1 MGTDDFTNDLELLLR
16 ARHAIIF
23 IETEEKDRAESL
35 LLLLSERLQ
44 LPFYT
49 WTRTKGLRQYGKP
62 TFKLDRR
69 KISDT
74 LSPKESDF
82 LIREVETIEK
92 GATTIRDTI
101 KPMDA
106 LHEVEMWQRK
116 AIYNFQGLGEEVD
129 GNIPENRVI
138 ATKLKDAAKQFLHQ
152 EGCIVITGRVPEQM
166 PNVIKGLST
175 VVKLPL
181 PSASEFRLL
190 TERIYRDLSKQIP
203 VEVHLTKEELSQI
216 LKNLHGLTLLEA
228 EKILTKAMVE
238 DQRLDPKDIDAVID
252 AKKAIIEREGLLEYY
267 PVEETM
273 ADIAGLNGLK
283 SWLGKRRAIIAEPQK
298 AKDFGLSFPKGVLLL
313 GVQGAGKSLCAKA
326 IANDWN
332 LPLLKMD
339 PSSLYNKYI
348 GESEKNFTRAIKTA
362 EKMSP
367 VVLWIDEIEKAFAS
381 VGEMDGGV
389 SQRVLGL
396 FLSWLQERKG
406 DVFVVATAND
416 VSKLPPELIRKGR
429 FDEMFFV
436 DLPDATG
443 RAEILKIH
451 LRKRKRDT
459 EKFDV
464 KALAENTEGFSGAEL
479 EQVIVSSL
487 YTVFSSGGD
496 ITTEILLSEAKQT
509 VPLSRTMA
517 EKIVSLRAWAKERA
531 VNAN

>member
-1 MGTDDFTNDLELLLR
+1 VTTNDFTSDLELLLR

-35 LLLLSERLQ
+35 LLHMADKLGLL
-44 LPFYT
+44 FYT
-49 WTRTKGLRQYGKP
+49 WTRTKGLRQHGKP
-62 TFKLDRR
+62 NFSLDRE
-69 KISDT
+69 KVAPT
-74 LSPKESDF
+74 LSPKEAAFFSSEV
-82 LIREVETIEK
+82 RELERSVVSSK
-92 GATTIRDTI
+92 DTLQAVN
-101 KPMDA
+101 A

-116 AIYNFQGLGEEVD
+116 AVYNFQGLGED
-129 GNIPENRVI
+129 LDDKTL
-138 ATKLKDAAKQFLHQ
+138 ASKLKDATKQFLSK
-152 EGCIVITGRVPEQM
+152 EGCVVITGRVPEQI
-166 PNVIKGLST
+166 PNSIKGLST

-181 PSASEFRLL
+181 PDVTEFRLL
-190 TERIYRDLSKQIP
+190 TERIYRDLSKQLPI
-203 VEVHLTKEELSQI
+203 ELHLTKADMGQI

-238 DQRLDPKDIDAVID
+238 DGRLDPRDIDAVIE
-252 AKKAIIEREGLLEYY
+252 AKKQIIEREGLLEYY

-273 ADIAGLNGLK
+273 ADVAGLSGLK
-283 SWLGKRRAIIAEPQK
+283 SWLSKRRAIIAEPQK

-326 IANDWN
+326 IADDWN

-367 VVLWIDEIEKAFAS
+367 VVLWIDEIEKAFANN
-381 VGEMDGGV
+381 GDTDGGL

-451 LRKRKRDT
+451 LRKRKRDA

-464 KALAENTEGFSGAEL
+464 QALAQCTDGFSGAEL
-479 EQVIVSSL
+479 EQVVVSSL
-487 YTVFSSGGD
+487 YTAFSAGSD

-509 VPLSRTMA
+509 VPLSKTMA
-517 EKIVSLRAWAKERA
+517 EKVASLRTWARERA

>member
-1 MGTDDFTNDLELLLR
+1 VTTTDFTSDLELLLR
-16 ARHAIIF
+16 SRHAIIF
-23 IETEEKDRAESL
+23 LETEEKDRAESL
-35 LLLLSERLQ
+35 LLHSADKLGLL
-44 LPFYT
+44 FYT
-49 WTRTKGLRQYGKP
+49 WTRTKGLRQHGKP
-62 TFKLDRR
+62 AFNLDRE
-69 KISDT
+69 KIAAT
-74 LSPKESDF
+74 LSPKESEF
-82 LIREVETIEK
+82 LSREVQTLERGVVSSK
-92 GATTIRDTI
+92 DTL
-101 KPMDA
+101 KPIDA

-116 AIYNFQGLGEEVD
+116 AVYNFQGLGDDLEDKILVS
-129 GNIPENRVI
+129 
-138 ATKLKDAAKQFLHQ
+138 KLKDAAKQFLTKD
-152 EGCIVITGRVPEQM
+152 GCIVITGRLPEQI
-166 PNVIKGLST
+166 PNAIKGLST

-181 PSASEFRLL
+181 PDVTEFRLL
-190 TERIYRDLSKQIP
+190 AERIYRDLSKQLPI
-203 VEVHLTKEELSQI
+203 ELHLTKADMQQI
-216 LKNLHGLTLLEA
+216 LKNLQGLTLLEA

-238 DQRLDPKDIDAVID
+238 DGRLDPNDIDSVIE
-252 AKKAIIEREGLLEYY
+252 AKKQIIEREGLLEYY

-273 ADIAGLNGLK
+273 ADIAGLSGLK
-283 SWLGKRRAIIAEPQK
+283 SWLAKRRAIIAEPQK
-298 AKDFGLSFPKGVLLL
+298 AKEFGLSFPKGVLLL

-381 VGEMDGGV
+381 VGESDGGL

-436 DLPDATG
+436 DLPDATS

-464 KALAENTEGFSGAEL
+464 HTLAESTDGFSGAEL
-479 EQVIVSSL
+479 EQVVVSAL
-487 YTVFSSGGD
+487 YTAFSSGSD
-496 ITTEILLSEAKQT
+496 ITTEILLKEAKQT
-509 VPLSRTMA
+509 VPLSKTMA
-517 EKIVSLRAWAKERA
+517 EKIMSLRQWASERA

>member
-1 MGTDDFTNDLELLLR
+1 MTTDFNSDLELLLR

-35 LLLLSERLQ
+35 LLHAADKLGLL
-44 LPFYT
+44 FYT
-49 WTRTKGLRQYGKP
+49 WTRTKGLRQHGKP
-62 TFKLDRR
+62 AFKLDRE
-69 KISDT
+69 KISST
-74 LSPKESDF
+74 LSPKETEF
-82 LIREVETIEK
+82 LSKEVQGLERGVVSSK
-92 GATTIRDTI
+92 DTLN
-101 KPMDA
+101 PLNA

-116 AIYNFQGLGEEVD
+116 AVYNFQGLGEDLEDKIV
-129 GNIPENRVI
+129 
-138 ATKLKDAAKQFLHQ
+138 ATKLHDAAKQFLNH
-152 EGCIVITGRVPEQM
+152 EGCIVITGHVPEQL
-166 PNVIKGLST
+166 PNAIKGLST

-181 PSASEFRLL
+181 PDAAEFRLL
-190 TERIYRDLSKQIP
+190 TERIYRDLSKQLPI
-203 VEVHLTKEELSQI
+203 EVQLTNGELSQI
-216 LKNLHGLTLLEA
+216 LKNLQGLTLLEA

-238 DQRLDPKDIDAVID
+238 DQRFDPKDIDVVIG
-252 AKKAIIEREGLLEYY
+252 AKKEIIEREGLLEYY
-267 PVEETM
+267 PVETTM
-273 ADIAGLNGLK
+273 TDVAGLNGLK
-283 SWLGKRRAIIAEPQK
+283 SWLSKRRAIIAEPQK

-389 SQRVLGL
+389 SQRLLGL
-396 FLSWLQERKG
+396 FLSWLQERRG

-429 FDEMFFV
+429 FDETFFV
-436 DLPDATG
+436 DLPDVTG
-443 RAEILKIH
+443 RTEILKMH
-451 LRKRKRDT
+451 LHKRKRDAA
-459 EKFDV
+459 KFDV
-464 KALAENTEGFSGAEL
+464 QTLAEHTDGFSGAEL

-487 YTVFSSGGD
+487 YTAFSSGGD
-496 ITTEILLSEAKQT
+496 VTTEILLNEAKQT
-509 VPLSRTMA
+509 VPLSKTMS
-517 EKIVSLRAWAKERA
+517 EKITSLRTWAKERA
-531 VNAN
+531 VSAN

>member
-1 MGTDDFTNDLELLLR
+1 VTTTDFTSELELLLR

-35 LLLLSERLQ
+35 LLLLSERLS

-69 KISDT
+69 KLTES
-74 LSPKESDF
+74 LSPKEES
-82 LIREVETIEK
+82 LVIREVDDAEK
-92 GATTIRDTI
+92 GATLIRDTI
-101 KPMDA
+101 KAESA
-106 LHEVEMWQRK
+106 LHQVEMWQRK
-116 AIYNFQGLGEEVD
+116 AIYNFQGLGEELD
-129 GNIPENRVI
+129 GDTPEHRVL
-138 ATKLKDAAKQFLHQ
+138 ASKLKDAAKHFLNA
-152 EGCIVITGRVPEQM
+152 EGCVVITGRVPEKM
-166 PNVIKGLST
+166 PNALKGLST
-175 VVKLPL
+175 VVRLPL
-181 PSASEFRLL
+181 PEASEFRLL
-190 TERIYRDLSKQIP
+190 TERIYRDLSKHIP
-203 VEVHLTKEELSQI
+203 VQIHLTKTELEQI
-216 LKNLHGLTLLEA
+216 LKNLQGLTLLEA

-238 DQRLDPKDIDAVID
+238 DQRLDPKDIDAVIE
-252 AKKAIIEREGLLEYY
+252 AKKEIIEREGLLEYY
-267 PVEETM
+267 PVEATL
-273 ADIAGLNGLK
+273 ADVAGLNGLK
-283 SWLGKRRAIIAEPQK
+283 AWLSKRRAIIAEPQK
-298 AKDFGLSFPKGVLLL
+298 ARDFGLSFPKGVLLL

-381 VGEMDGGV
+381 AGDSDGGL

-436 DLPDATG
+436 DLPDAAG

-451 LRKRKRDT
+451 LHKRKRAAET
-459 EKFDV
+459 FDLR
-464 KALAENTEGFSGAEL
+464 ALSDSTEGFSGAEL
-479 EQVIVSSL
+479 EQIVVSSL
-487 YTVFSSGGD
+487 YTAFSSGGD
-496 ITTEILLSEAKQT
+496 VTTEILLNEAKQT
-509 VPLSRTMA
+509 VPLAKTMA
-517 EKIVSLRAWAKERA
+517 EKMMSLRKWASERA

>member
-1 MGTDDFTNDLELLLR
+1 VATNDFTGDLELLLR
-16 ARHAIIF
+16 ARHPIIF

-35 LLLLSERLQ
+35 LLHSAEKLGLL
-44 LPFYT
+44 FYT
-49 WTRTKGLRQYGKP
+49 WTRTKGLRQHGKP
-62 TFKLDRR
+62 AFSVDRE
-69 KISDT
+69 KISAT
-74 LSPKESDF
+74 LSPKEAEF
-82 LIREVETIEK
+82 LSREVHAIERGVVSTK
-92 GATTIRDTI
+92 DTLNS
-101 KPMDA
+101 MNA

-116 AIYNFQGLGEEVD
+116 AVYNFQGLGEDLED
-129 GNIPENRVI
+129 KII
-138 ATKLKDAAKQFLHQ
+138 ASKLEDAAKQFLNH
-152 EGCIVITGRVPEQM
+152 EGCIVITGRVPEQL
-166 PNVIKGLST
+166 PNAIKGLST

-181 PSASEFRLL
+181 PDVTEFRLL
-190 TERIYRDLSKQIP
+190 TERIYRDLSKQLPI
-203 VEVHLTKEELSQI
+203 ELHLTKTEMQQI
-216 LKNLHGLTLLEA
+216 LKNLQGLTLLEA
-228 EKILTKAMVE
+228 EKILTKAMIE
-238 DQRLDPKDIDAVID
+238 DGRLDPHDIDVVIN
-252 AKKAIIEREGLLEYY
+252 AKKEIVEREGLLEYY
-267 PVEETM
+267 PVETTLSEV
-273 ADIAGLNGLK
+273 AGINGLK
-283 SWLGKRRAIIAEPQK
+283 TWLSKRRAIIAEPQK

-348 GESEKNFTRAIKTA
+348 GESERNFTRAVKTA

-381 VGEMDGGV
+381 AGEMDGGL

-436 DLPDATG
+436 DLPDVTS
-443 RAEILKIH
+443 RAEILNIH
-451 LRKRKRDT
+451 LRKRKRDAN
-459 EKFDV
+459 KFDV
-464 KALAENTEGFSGAEL
+464 HSLAQITEGFSGAEL

-487 YTVFSSGGD
+487 YTAFSSGND
-496 ITTEILLSEAKQT
+496 ITTEILLNEAKQT
-509 VPLSRTMA
+509 VPLSKTMA
-517 EKIVSLRAWAKERA
+517 EKVTALRSWARERA

>member
-1 MGTDDFTNDLELLLR
+1 VTTDDFTSDLELLLR
-16 ARHAIIF
+16 ARHPIIF

-35 LLLLSERLQ
+35 LLHLADKLNIL
-44 LPFYT
+44 FYT
-49 WTRTKGLRQYGKP
+49 WTCTKGLRQYGKP
-62 TFKLDRR
+62 AFKLDHE
-69 KISDT
+69 KVSSV
-74 LSPKESDF
+74 LSAKEADF
-82 LIREVETIEK
+82 LNREVEDLEKNTILTK
-92 GATTIRDTI
+92 DTL
-101 KPMDA
+101 KPIDA
-106 LHEVEMWQRK
+106 LHEVEKWQRK
-116 AIYNFQGLGEEVD
+116 AIYNFQGLGEDLESGVA
-129 GNIPENRVI
+129 ENRVI
-138 ATKLKDAAKQFLHQ
+138 ATKLADAAEQFLRH
-152 EGCIVITGRVPEQM
+152 EGSVVITGRIPEDI
-166 PNVIKGLST
+166 PNVIKGLIT
-175 VVKLPL
+175 VVKMPL
-181 PSASEFRLL
+181 PDVTEFRLL
-190 TERIYRDLSKQIP
+190 VERIYRDLSKQLPI
-203 VEVHLTKEELSQI
+203 ELHLAKEELSQI
-216 LKNLHGLTLLEA
+216 LKNLQGLTLLEA

-238 DQRLDPKDIDAVID
+238 DQRLDPHDIDVVIE
-252 AKKAIIEREGLLEYY
+252 AKKEIVEREGLLEYY
-267 PVEETM
+267 PVETTM
-273 ADIAGLNGLK
+273 ADVAGINGVK
-283 SWLGKRRAIIAEPQK
+283 NWLSKRRAIIAEPEK
-298 AKDFGLSFPKGVLLL
+298 ARDFGLSFPKGVLLI

-326 IANDWN
+326 IANDWD

-381 VGEMDGGV
+381 AGDTDGGL

-436 DLPDATG
+436 DLPDTTS

-451 LRKRKRDT
+451 LRKRKRDA
-459 EKFDV
+459 EKFDIQS
-464 KALAENTEGFSGAEL
+464 LAESTHGFSGAEL

-487 YTVFSSGGD
+487 YTAFSSGGD
-496 ITTEILLSEAKQT
+496 ITTQILLSEAKQT

-517 EKIVSLRAWAKERA
+517 EKVASLRAWAKERA

>member
-1 MGTDDFTNDLELLLR
+1 VATTDFTTDLELLLR
-16 ARHAIIF
+16 ARHPIIF
-23 IETEEKDRAESL
+23 IETEENDRAESL
-35 LLLLSERLQ
+35 LLHLSDKQGLL
-44 LPFYT
+44 FYT
-49 WTRTKGLRQYGKP
+49 WTRTKGLRQHGK
-62 TFKLDRR
+62 LAVSLERE
-69 KISDT
+69 KISAT
-74 LSPKESDF
+74 LSPKEAEF
-82 LIREVETIEK
+82 LSRE
-92 GATTIRDTI
+92 IRDVERGVVSSKDTLN
-101 KPMDA
+101 PMNA

-116 AIYNFQGLGEEVD
+116 AIYNFQGLGEDLDDKV
-129 GNIPENRVI
+129 V
-138 ATKLKDAAKQFLHQ
+138 AAKLQDAAEQFLTH
-152 EGCIVITGRVPEQM
+152 EGCIVITGRVPEQL
-166 PNVIKGLST
+166 PNAIKGLST

-181 PSASEFRLL
+181 PDTAEFRLL
-190 TERIYRDLSKQIP
+190 TERIYRDLSKQLPI
-203 VEVHLTKEELSQI
+203 ELHLTKVEMQQI

-228 EKILTKAMVE
+228 EKILTKAMIE
-238 DQRLDPKDIDAVID
+238 DGRLDPHDIDAVIN
-252 AKKAIIEREGLLEYY
+252 AKKEIVEREGLLEYY
-267 PVEETM
+267 PVETTLSEV
-273 ADIAGLNGLK
+273 AGIKGLK
-283 SWLGKRRAIIAEPQK
+283 TWLSKRRAIIAEPQK
-298 AKDFGLSFPKGVLLL
+298 AKEFGLSFPKGVLLL

-348 GESEKNFTRAIKTA
+348 GESERNFTRAIKTA

-381 VGEMDGGV
+381 SGDTDGGL

-396 FLSWLQERKG
+396 FLSWLQERQG

-436 DLPDATG
+436 DLPDTIS

-451 LRKRKRDT
+451 LCKRKRDA
-459 EKFDV
+459 EKFDLHS
-464 KALAENTEGFSGAEL
+464 LAQSTEGFSGAEL

-487 YTVFSSGGD
+487 YTAFSAGSD

-517 EKIVSLRAWAKERA
+517 EKVASLKAWAKERA

>member
-1 MGTDDFTNDLELLLR
+1 VTTNDFTSELELLLR
-16 ARHAIIF
+16 SRHAIIF

-35 LLLLSERLQ
+35 LLHVADKLELL
-44 LPFYT
+44 FYT
-49 WTRTKGLRQYGKP
+49 WTRTKGLRQHGKP
-62 TFKLDRR
+62 SYSLDRE
-69 KISDT
+69 KITTTLSSKEAEFLRGEVRELERGVVSSKDT
-74 LSPKESDF
+74 LN
-82 LIREVETIEK
+82 
-92 GATTIRDTI
+92 A
-101 KPMDA
+101 MNA

-116 AIYNFQGLGEEVD
+116 AIYNFQGLGEDLEDKVL
-129 GNIPENRVI
+129 
-138 ATKLKDAAKQFLHQ
+138 ASKLKDAAKQFLSK
-152 EGCIVITGRVPEQM
+152 EGCIIITGRVPEQI
-166 PNVIKGLST
+166 PNSLKGLST

-181 PSASEFRLL
+181 PDDTEFRLL
-190 TERIYRDLSKQIP
+190 TERIYRDLSKQLPI
-203 VEVHLTKEELSQI
+203 ELHLTKADMGQI

-238 DQRLDPKDIDAVID
+238 DGRLDPKDIDAVTQ
-252 AKKAIIEREGLLEYY
+252 AKKEIIEREGLLEYY
-267 PVEETM
+267 PVEATM

-283 SWLGKRRAIIAEPQK
+283 SWLAKRRAIIAEPQK
-298 AKDFGLSFPKGVLLL
+298 AKEFGLSFPKGVLLL

-381 VGEMDGGV
+381 NGDTDGGL

-416 VSKLPPELIRKGR
+416 ISKLPPELVRKGR

-436 DLPDATG
+436 DLPDITS

-451 LRKRKRDT
+451 LRKRKRDA
-459 EKFDV
+459 EKFNV
-464 KALAENTEGFSGAEL
+464 QKLAECTEGFSGAEL
-479 EQVIVSSL
+479 EQVVVSSL
-487 YTVFSSGGD
+487 YTAFSSGGD
-496 ITTEILLSEAKQT
+496 VTTEILLNEAKQT
-509 VPLSRTMA
+509 VPLSKTMA
-517 EKIVSLRAWAKERA
+517 EKITSLRSWAKERA
-531 VNAN
+531 VDAN

>member
-1 MGTDDFTNDLELLLR
+1 VATSDFTSDLGLLLR
-16 ARHAIIF
+16 ARHPILF

-35 LLLLSERLQ
+35 LLHASDKLGLL
-44 LPFYT
+44 FYT
-49 WTRTKGLRQYGKP
+49 WTRTKGLRQHGRP
-62 TFKLDRR
+62 SFSLDRER
-69 KISDT
+69 VSAT
-74 LSPKESDF
+74 LSPKEAEF
-82 LIREVETIEK
+82 LASEVQTLERGVVSTK
-92 GATTIRDTI
+92 DTL
-101 KPMDA
+101 KPIDA

-116 AIYNFQGLGEEVD
+116 AVYNFQGLGEDLDDKVL
-129 GNIPENRVI
+129 
-138 ATKLKDAAKQFLHQ
+138 ASKLKDAAEQFLSK
-152 EGCIVITGRVPEQM
+152 EGCIVITGRVPEQL
-166 PNVIKGLST
+166 PNAIKGLST

-181 PSASEFRLL
+181 PDATEFRLL
-190 TERIYRDLSKQIP
+190 TERIYRDLSKQSPI
-203 VEVHLTKEELSQI
+203 ELHLTKADMGQI
-216 LKNLHGLTLLEA
+216 LKNLQGLTLLEA
-228 EKILTKAMVE
+228 EKVLTKAMVE
-238 DQRLDPKDIDAVID
+238 DGRLDPHDIDAVIE
-252 AKKAIIEREGLLEYY
+252 AKKQIIEREGLLEYY

-283 SWLGKRRAIIAEPQK
+283 SWLAKRRAIIAEPQK

-332 LPLLKMD
+332 LPLLRMD

-348 GESEKNFTRAIKTA
+348 GESEKNFTRAVKTA

-381 VGEMDGGV
+381 SGEMDGGL

-436 DLPDATG
+436 DLPDAIS

-451 LRKRKRDT
+451 LRKRKRDA
-459 EKFDV
+459 EKFDI
-464 KALAENTEGFSGAEL
+464 KALAESTEGFSGAEL
-479 EQVIVSSL
+479 EQVVVSSL
-487 YTVFSSGGD
+487 YTAFSSGSD
-496 ITTEILLSEAKQT
+496 ITTEILLNEAKQT
-509 VPLSRTMA
+509 VPLSKTMA
-517 EKIVSLRAWAKERA
+517 EKVAALRTWARERA

>member
-1 MGTDDFTNDLELLLR
+1 MTTNDFTSDLGLLLK
-16 ARHAIIF
+16 ARHPIIF
-23 IETEEKDRAESL
+23 LETEEKDRAESL
-35 LLLLSERLQ
+35 LLHVSDKLGLL
-44 LPFYT
+44 FYS

-62 TFKLDRR
+62 SYSLDREKVAATLSTKEAEFLSR
-69 KISDT
+69 EVQNLERGVVSSKDT
-74 LSPKESDF
+74 LN
-82 LIREVETIEK
+82 T
-92 GATTIRDTI
+92 
-101 KPMDA
+101 MNA

-116 AIYNFQGLGEEVD
+116 AVYNFQGLGEDLED
-129 GNIPENRVI
+129 KTL
-138 ATKLKDAAKQFLHQ
+138 ASKLKDAARQFLSK
-152 EGCIVITGRVPEQM
+152 EGCIVITGRVPEQI
-166 PNVIKGLST
+166 PNAIKGLST

-181 PSASEFRLL
+181 PDVTEFRLL
-190 TERIYRDLSKQIP
+190 TERIYRDLSKQLPI
-203 VEVHLTKEELSQI
+203 ELHLTKTDIGQI

-238 DQRLDPKDIDAVID
+238 DGRLDPHDIEAVIE
-252 AKKAIIEREGLLEYY
+252 AKKQIIEREGLLEYY

-273 ADIAGLNGLK
+273 ADVAGITGLK
-283 SWLGKRRAIIAEPQK
+283 TWLSKRRAIIAEPQK

-381 VGEMDGGV
+381 NGDTDGGL

-416 VSKLPPELIRKGR
+416 ISKLPPELIRRGR

-436 DLPDATG
+436 DLPDAAG

-451 LRKRKRDT
+451 LRKRKRDA

-464 KALAENTEGFSGAEL
+464 ASLAESTEGFSGAEL

-487 YTVFSSGGD
+487 YTAFSAGSD
-496 ITTEILLSEAKQT
+496 ITTELLLDEAKQT
-509 VPLSRTMA
+509 VPLSKTMA
-517 EKIVSLRAWAKERA
+517 EKVASLRTWAKERA